1 MQSWFY
7 DVSEY
12 LDSLLSE
19 GEQVTVSFAGEVT
32 GFARISSG
40 CVRQGGSIEQRELTI
55 SLRKDGREIQ
65 SSVMLSGSLQTDRD
79 ALRAIV
85 DRLSSAVTDLPVDP
99 HLADFPESAIEEQR
113 GRGRIPGPEELIDA
127 IALVGPAGRIRERL
141 AVWKDAA
148 KEGKVSTLLLSGG
161 GSGDALRFM
170 AEEVL

>member
-127 IALVGPAGRIRERL
+127 IAG
-141 AVWKDAA
+141 DC
-148 KEGKVSTLLLSGG
+148 
-161 GSGDALRFM
+161 GDAQTCGM
-170 AEEVL
+170 AITGTIYRGVATSTGVRRWYEA